1 MGEAG
6 TCTLEAVEVTVIA
19 AKAVLL
25 VGEECVLVV
34 TPWWS
39 CPSVVLVVT
48 VAAVVDASG
57 RGEGDLAALWEAR
70 EAPLLPLLLVV
81 PS

>member
-6 TCTLEAVEVTVIA
+6 TCTLEAVEVTVMA

-25 VGEECVLVV
+25 VGEECALVAASG
-34 TPWWS
+34 WS
-39 CPSVVLVVT
+39 CPSVVMVV
-48 VAAVVDASG
+48 AVVLVGASG

-70 EAPLLPLLLVV
+70 EAPFLPLLLLV